1 MANYP
6 SYNINDY
13 GDVYELEK
21 VKYSEYS
28 EPETDL
34 L

>member
-6 SYNINDY
+6 SYDLSNYPN
-13 GDVYELEK
+13 VYELEK
-21 VKYSEYS
+21 VKYSKY
-28 EPETDL
+28 PDPKIDL